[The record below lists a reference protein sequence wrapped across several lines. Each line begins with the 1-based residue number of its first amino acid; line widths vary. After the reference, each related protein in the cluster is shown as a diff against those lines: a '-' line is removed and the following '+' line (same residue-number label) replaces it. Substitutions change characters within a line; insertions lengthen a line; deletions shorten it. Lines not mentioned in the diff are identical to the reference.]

1 MSEINY
7 TASSDCRTDPVHH
20 FPAAVQI
27 ELRGELTQ
35 VEALVSMLRQQTQ
48 VLEELSEHQDSR
60 TREIRWCLTVKVLS
74 T

>member
-7 TASSDCRTDPVHH
+7 TASSDCRTDPVHN
-20 FPAAVQI
+20 FPTAVQI

-35 VEALVSMLRQQTQ
+35 VEALVSLLRQQTQ
-48 VLEELSEHQDSR
+48 FLEESSQYQDSR
-60 TREIRWCLTVKVLS
+60 TREIRRCLTVKVLS